1 MRVALVYE
9 HLNKIGGAEHVLQ
22 AFAELFPD
30 ADWYT
35 SVWDRERAPFSRSWR
50 VHTPWFGRLPWLRT
64 HHEILAPLMP
74 FIFEGFDLSGYDL
87 VVSIGS
93 AEAKGVITRPHTVHV
108 NYCLTPTRYLW
119 SHRERYLRS
128 AQFGAWQRWLRPLLV
143 WLFDR
148 LATWDQVA
156 ATRPDY
162 MMAISTQVKKRI
174 ARYYDR
180 NTEVIF
186 PPVDVSRFARTRQP
200 DTYNLKPK
208 TYDPQPGFYLVVSRL
223 VPYKK
228 IDFLVRLC
236 TELKKELVIVG
247 TGVEYKRLKKLAG
260 PTVHLV
266 GHVAERELAL
276 YYHSCRAFLQAN
288 TEDFGIAMVEAQAA
302 GKPVIAYAQ
311 GGSLDIV
318 QDGVTG
324 ILVQSHSK
332 VTWERAL
339 TTCEQQLW
347 DPAKCQKNAARFDKT
362 AWKQKVTERLMKYVQ
377 SR

>member
-93 AEAKGVITRPHTVHV
+93 AEAKGVITRPHTVHL

-174 ARYYDR
+174 TRYYDR
-180 NTEVIF
+180 DTEVIF
-186 PPVDVSRFARTRQP
+186 PPVDIDQFSQKATVPSRTAELPNCRPTGP
-200 DTYNLKPK
+200 
-208 TYDPQPGFYLVVSRL
+208 FYLVVSRL

-266 GHVAERELAL
+266 GHVAERELDL

-302 GKPVIAYAQ
+302 GKPVVAYAQ

-324 ILVQSHSK
+324 ILVQSRTRAAWAQALAHVEQTSWDVTACRTNARRFAKSK
-332 VTWERAL
+332 WQRTIKERI
-339 TTCEQQLW
+339 
-347 DPAKCQKNAARFDKT
+347 
-362 AWKQKVTERLMKYVQ
+362 QKVYDQR
-377 SR
+377 